1 VIVPHPPPS
10 LFVEHEPNPR
20 YENRVFGPR
29 LSDLAPGCVSNDLDD
44 EMYPRSDPKYHVPNS
59 ILLPATEGNRSRKIV
74 LKSIARAAAETTIWA
89 ATGTTC
95 CVKGALMK
103 KPLLYL
109 NDRFPE
115 LPKNVAGEARKG
127 HK

>member
-1 VIVPHPPPS
+1 
-10 LFVEHEPNPR
+10 
-20 YENRVFGPR
+20 
-29 LSDLAPGCVSNDLDD
+29 
-44 EMYPRSDPKYHVPNS
+44 MYPRSDPKYHVPNS